1 MERESPQTLKITVVD
16 KRKEIEAQ
24 KQRTKDIEAKKS
36 KEQGE
41 KIFKDAILDN
51 NIEKISIYEFEKI
64 KSNGFS
70 VKMPDMRKL
79 LPEDHFINI
88 YTKWISGITDGYYEY
103 SVITAFWLLSALS
116 KNAIILKLKI
126 GTIRPN
132 LWIFILGKSTTSRK
146 TTIIKKARYIYE
158 QITDR
163 KSSNEEFSIEGYL
176 KLLEVDPNH
185 DFVRDEAGGLLAK
198 YNKKYNE
205 GIFDMECA
213 IYDCQNVC
221 KILAQETVT
230 VENPCTT
237 ELYGT
242 TVGSFFRNAKVETIT
257 SGWGYRYLY
266 ACPDY
271 VKPRKDI
278 GLETE
283 EDQKA
288 FESVIERAKHI
299 FSRFD
304 NSDQV
309 NFSIDTDA
317 LEIYNEKIAE
327 LEINLDQVGNDMLS
341 SAIGRY
347 QMYALKL
354 AMLIEIGNPEMSF
367 TITKKSMEIALKLIA
382 EYFLPTFQSLS
393 ESLEEDSKYNQV
405 ERVISTLRKLGN
417 TATRSKLLKY
427 SKLKAR
433 DFAEVL
439 ATLEMSQTISR
450 KQIVEDHT
458 EVIMLENENINFS
471 KVIQK

>member
-1 MERESPQTLKITVVD
+1 MISIAGSLEEAREID
-16 KRKEIEAQ
+16 EAR
-24 KQRTKDIEAKKS
+24 KQRKDIEAKRL
-36 KEQGE
+36 KEQE
-41 KIFKDAILDN
+41 RQAEIKACKDTPLYN
-51 NIEKISIYEFEKI
+51 NIEKISIDDFEKI

-70 VKMPDMRKL
+70 VKMPDMSKL
-79 LPEDHFINI
+79 LSDDHFINI
-88 YTKWISGITDGYYEY
+88 YTKWVSGISDTYYEY
-103 SVITAFWLLSALS
+103 QVITAFWLLSAFS
-116 KNAIILKLKI
+116 KHKVSLKLKTD
-126 GTIRPN
+126 TIRPN
-132 LWIFILGKSTTSRK
+132 IWIFILGKSTTSRK
-146 TTIIKKARYIYE
+146 TTVIKKARYIYE
-158 QITDR
+158 QTTGR

-176 KLLEVDPNH
+176 KYLEFDPNH

-198 YNKKYNE
+198 FNKKYNE
-205 GIFDMECA
+205 GIFDIECA
-213 IYDCQNVC
+213 IYDRQNVC
-221 KILAQETVT
+221 KILAKETVT

-242 TVGSFFRNAKVETIT
+242 TVGSFFRNAKVENIT

-283 EDQKA
+283 EDQQA
-288 FESVIERAKHI
+288 FESVIERAKYI
-299 FSRFD
+299 FSIFE
-304 NSDQV
+304 NSDQI

-317 LEIYNEKIAE
+317 LEIYNEKIAK

-347 QMYALKL
+347 QIYALKL

-367 TITKKSMEIALKLIA
+367 TITKKSMETALKLIA
-382 EYFLPTFQSLS
+382 EYFLPTFQRLS
-393 ESLEEDSKYNQV
+393 ERLEEDSKYNQV
-405 ERVISTLRKLGN
+405 EKVIATLRKLGN

-439 ATLEMSQTISR
+439 ETLEMSKTISR
-450 KQIVEDHT
+450 KKIIENHT
-458 EVIMLENENINFS
+458 EVIILENENINLY
-471 KVIQK
+471 KIL